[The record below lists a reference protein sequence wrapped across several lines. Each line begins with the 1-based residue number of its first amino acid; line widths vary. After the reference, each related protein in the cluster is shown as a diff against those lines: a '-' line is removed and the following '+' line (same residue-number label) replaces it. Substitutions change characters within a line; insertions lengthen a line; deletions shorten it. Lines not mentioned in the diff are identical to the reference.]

1 VVGDVGH
8 QEEVQEEN
16 EHLNS
21 HGDNFGHSDGDQV
34 RVDPGHVGGG
44 NGVRHEGCGAL
55 RGTGCCRG
63 WRGEENTGWQG
74 WNRRRSKEWN
84 RAGGMKKKRLID
96 EK

>member
-1 VVGDVGH
+1 MVGDVGH

-44 NGVRHEGCGAL
+44 NGVRHEDCGGL
-55 RGTGCCRG
+55 ERDGLL
-63 WRGEENTGWQG
+63 QG
-74 WNRRRSKEWN
+74 MEGGGDHGLAGLEQKE
-84 RAGGMKKKRLID
+84 K
-96 EK
+96 